1 MIIINIIN
9 VITDINLENNNTS
22 INIFFSQ
29 YNIMPSTRTRS
40 YRKRRLRSSPCRKMK
55 LKKGCTKRKNCS
67 WASGR
72 SRRFCRRKSNRRR

>member
-1 MIIINIIN
+1 
-9 VITDINLENNNTS
+9 
-22 INIFFSQ
+22 
-29 YNIMPSTRTRS
+29 MPSTRTRS